1 MRRVV
6 WSGTTRNGDVVFYD
20 DAEWAPSGGS
30 TFGSADEVKGTTQQP
45 SNAARVTPPPQA
57 SVPGA
62 AIDNDQQSLAMTV
75 FFPLAGIYPP
85 RGDGG
90 NSDAGGSFIGE
101 IGIFAGNFGPN
112 GAPLAAGQLLP
123 INQNTAVFS
132 LLGTTYGGNGQ
143 TNFALPNLTST
154 TMIGAGQ
161 GPGLSLQTEGTQT
174 GSSSINLTS

>member
-30 TFGSADEVKGTTQQP
+30 TFGSADEVQGTAPPP
-45 SNAARVTPPPQA
+45 SNAAPVTPPPQA

-90 NSDAGGSFIGE
+90 NSDAGGSFISGDWVLCPK
-101 IGIFAGNFGPN
+101 FRAQA
-112 GAPLAAGQLLP
+112 APRARRATPPLP
-123 INQNTAVFS
+123 
-132 LLGTTYGGNGQ
+132 
-143 TNFALPNLTST
+143 
-154 TMIGAGQ
+154 
-161 GPGLSLQTEGTQT
+161 
-174 GSSSINLTS
+174 